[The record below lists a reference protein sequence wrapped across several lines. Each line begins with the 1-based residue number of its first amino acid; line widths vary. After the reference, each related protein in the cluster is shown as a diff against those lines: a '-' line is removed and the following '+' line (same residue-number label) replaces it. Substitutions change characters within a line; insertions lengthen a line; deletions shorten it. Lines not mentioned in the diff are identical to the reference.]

1 MRARKIPLNPPFPK
15 GEVKAGTAKRPQ
27 TRVRIARTTVALL
40 LRSSIVNMNTGFA
53 NGQLFFHIGVTMKN
67 PIRSFKD
74 LEVYQNSYSASIE
87 VVSKI
92 VPKLPK
98 FEQNDLADQLRR
110 SAKAIPRLIAEGYS
124 KKHQKKGFQKYLDD
138 AMAESN
144 EMIVSLSHA
153 RDLYPNYV
161 DPKLCE
167 ELIDVYDKSSRQLY
181 NLATKWKNFKER

>member
-1 MRARKIPLNPPFPK
+1 
-15 GEVKAGTAKRPQ
+15 
-27 TRVRIARTTVALL
+27 
-40 LRSSIVNMNTGFA
+40 MNTGFA

>member
-1 MRARKIPLNPPFPK
+1 M
-15 GEVKAGTAKRPQ
+15 
-27 TRVRIARTTVALL
+27 
-40 LRSSIVNMNTGFA
+40 SDMNSE
-53 NGQLFFHIGVTMKN
+53 MKK
-67 PIRSFKD
+67 PIRSFRD

-98 FEQNDLADQLRR
+98 FEQDDLADQLRR
-110 SAKAIPRLIAEGYS
+110 SAKAIPGLVAEGYS
-124 KKHQKKGFQKYLDD
+124 KKHQKKGFQRYLDD
-138 AMAESN
+138 SMAESN

-167 ELIDVYDKSSRQLY
+167 NLIDVYDKTSRQLY
-181 NLATKWKNFKER
+181 NLATKWKDFKER